1 MVEAI
6 VVEQP
11 MGPLSETGSPERDET
26 RGYLQ
31 GNRRRRKI
39 QGAGSELLFWV
50 PSVLRH
56 RTGTTRG
63 VSATMRKNSFTA
75 IRREALLPA
84 QPDPDHVLNVRLHV
98 LPLQGC
104 GVDHVPDP

>member
-11 MGPLSETGSPERDET
+11 MGPLSETRPGGTSKVKD
-26 RGYLQ
+26 GD
-31 GNRRRRKI
+31 GI
-39 QGAGSELLFWV
+39 QGVGSELLFWI

-56 RTGTTRG
+56 RIGTTRG
-63 VSATMRKNSFTA
+63 ISATMRKNSFTA
-75 IRREALLPA
+75 IRREAPLPA